1 MLTGLRNNIVT
12 NQKMLFLRHEVSIS
26 TRLLTL
32 PDRSD
37 YIVVFDHNQWIG
49 IVHYA
54 RSKGRGL
61 KSLYH
66 RTKSY
71 ACSYLAFLMVN
82 SMMKKEN
89 TK

>member
-1 MLTGLRNNIVT
+1 
-12 NQKMLFLRHEVSIS
+12 MLFLRHEVSIS

>member
-12 NQKMLFLRHEVSIS
+12 NQKMSFLRHEVSIS

-32 PDRSD
+32 RDRSD

-49 IVHYA
+49 IVQ
-54 RSKGRGL
+54 GRGL